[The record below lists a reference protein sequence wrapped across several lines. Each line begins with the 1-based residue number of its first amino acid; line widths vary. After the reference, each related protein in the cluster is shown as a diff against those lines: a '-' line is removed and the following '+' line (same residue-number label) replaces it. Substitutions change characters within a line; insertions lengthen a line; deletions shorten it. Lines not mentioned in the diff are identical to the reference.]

1 MLHPLAAPESSRFP
15 TTAANADYVC
25 STKKQQSPYHR
36 CPCGLY
42 LQDLLGD
49 VRSFKVNFERCIT
62 AGNDKHAGTRERE
75 QAASKAAALRSIIAP
90 YFLRREKKEV
100 LHGIDGWAHL
110 VCEFAHLSLHRGEDR
125 P

>member
-1 MLHPLAAPESSRFP
+1 M
-15 TTAANADYVC
+15 
-25 STKKQQSPYHR
+25 
-36 CPCGLY
+36 
-42 LQDLLGD
+42 QDLLGD

-100 LHGIDGWAHL
+100 LQGIDRWVQMVRVL
-110 VCEFAHLSLHRGEDR
+110 VPSGLHRGCTGQALMQHMTGPVDNAESLPNLISVER
-125 P
+125 GRVLTGF